1 MENFK
6 RLLKSNEYDFLR
18 DNKYLGNNI
27 ILLTVGGSHAYGTN
41 NESSDWDARGIALN
55 AREDILGF
63 YSEPKFEQVVDVDT
77 DTTIYSLNKM
87 VRLLCDNNPN
97 TIEILGC
104 KPEHYLHVSKEGQML
119 LDNKDAF
126 LSKRAIH
133 SFVSYA
139 RAQLGRLENAVARDS
154 LPQKEKEKH
163 ILNSCLNAMGSF
175 NERYKDFGNGG
186 FNLSIGDSDKADI
199 VSEIFCDVNLSHY
212 PLRDFN
218 GFVNELTS
226 IVRSYN
232 KVNHRNH
239 KKDDAHLNKHIMHLF
254 RLYIMGYDIIA
265 NKQIVTYREK
275 EHDFLMSIRNGLF
288 LNEDGT
294 IKPNMYEELHKLENK
309 LEYAIKHTELPDRP
323 DYKTIEE
330 MVYEINKNTILN
342 RS

>member
-1 MENFK
+1 MDFK
-6 RLLKSNEYDFLR
+6 EVLKNKEYDFLR
-18 DNKYLGNNI
+18 ENKYLGNNI
-27 ILLTVGGSHAYGTN
+27 ILLTLGGSYAYGTN
-41 NESSDWDARGIALN
+41 KESGSDLDCRGIALN
-55 AREDILGF
+55 ATEDILGF
-63 YSEPKFEQVVDVDT
+63 YAEPKFEQIVDVDT
-77 DTTIYSLNKM
+77 DTTVYSLSKM

-104 KPEHYLHVSKEGQML
+104 KPEHYLHVSKEGQIL

-175 NERYKDFGNGG
+175 NERYRTFENGY
-186 FNLSIGDSDKADI
+186 LKLYVGDSDKADLT
-199 VSEIFCDVNLSHY
+199 SEIFCDVNLSHY

-218 GFVNELTS
+218 GFLNELGS
-226 IVRSYN
+226 ISRSYN

-239 KKDDAHLNKHIMHLF
+239 KKDEAHLNKHIMHLF

-265 NKQIVTYREK
+265 NKQIITYRED

-288 LNEDGT
+288 LNSDGT
-294 IKPNMYEELHKLENK
+294 INPKMYEELRKLEDK
-309 LEYAIKHTELPDRP
+309 LEYAIKHTELPDAP

-330 MVYEINKNTILN
+330 MVYKINKNTIN